1 MTTCMVAMGGGGGA
15 FMVSFF
21 SSVDPIFYL
30 HHCNLDRVADVDDP
44 RCRKA
49 PMSLLGRRTIPV
61 LQRRKEPTCLEE
73 QGRRLHDA
81 RSFRLGFISW
91 LGRGPDTRANAR
103 CRARP
108 DPGIR
113 WPGRTCQTLQGSRS
127 GLHPTPLQERR
138 PTAPAVNTY

>member
-1 MTTCMVAMGGGGGA
+1 MVAMGGGGGA

-21 SSVDPIFYL
+21 SFVDPIFYL
-30 HHCNLDRVADVDDP
+30 HHRNLDRLADVDDP

-49 PMSLLGRRTIPV
+49 PMSLLGRRTMPV

-81 RSFRLGFISW
+81 RSFRLGVISC
-91 LGRGPDTRANAR
+91 LGRGPDTRTNAR

-108 DPGIR
+108 DLGHLPDLTRIAL
-113 WPGRTCQTLQGSRS
+113 WLASNASSR
-127 GLHPTPLQERR
+127 E
-138 PTAPAVNTY
+138 TANGTPAVNTYLIKKHPVF